1 MAELINDSIL
11 QTTKKMV
18 NLVPEDDSFDLD
30 IITDINSVFTVLEQ
44 LGVGPEGGFTITSA
58 EETWTDYI
66 PANSKNINAIRTYMA
81 LKVRLM
87 FDPPTTSFVLEAIS
101 NQIQELEWRLNAQ
114 VERG

>member
-44 LGVGPEGGFTITSA
+44 LGVGPEGGFTIASA
-58 EETWTDYI
+58 DDVWTDYI
-66 PANSKNINAIRTYMA
+66 PADSKNINAVRTYMA

-87 FDPPTTSFVLEAIS
+87 FDPPTTSFVLEAIN